1 MTGRRADGYHVL
13 DSLAVFPPVGD
24 ELRAWPAA
32 TLSLALNGP
41 FGGAIGESAD
51 NLVLRAARA
60 LAERA
65 GIGVGARLVL
75 TKNLPVAA
83 GIGGGSAD
91 AAATLRLLTR
101 MWDVGLPAG
110 DLSALAV
117 VLGADVPVCLASRT
131 AHMSGVGERIEPG
144 PLLPPGGIALVNP
157 GEPVPTAE
165 VFAARHGAFSAAADL
180 PDQWHDIAA
189 MAADLWA
196 LRNDLQT
203 PAITLCPAIGTAL
216 AALATRPACLLA
228 RMSGSGATCFGLFPT
243 PETAREAVKQ
253 LRMPDWWSWGGALTS
268 PPPGAAAGVT
278 YPRNE

>member
-1 MTGRRADGYHVL
+1 ML

-41 FGGAIGESAD
+41 FRGAISESAD
-51 NLVLRAARA
+51 NLVLRAART

-91 AAATLRLLTR
+91 AAATLRLLAR
-101 MWDVGLPAG
+101 MWNLGLPLG

-131 AHMSGVGERIEPG
+131 ARMSGVGEQAR
-144 PLLPPGGIALVNP
+144 
-157 GEPVPTAE
+157 
-165 VFAARHGAFSAAADL
+165 AAPAAWRHRLGQSRRAGADSRG
-180 PDQWHDIAA
+180 
-189 MAADLWA
+189 
-196 LRNDLQT
+196 LR
-203 PAITLCPAIGTAL
+203 
-216 AALATRPACLLA
+216 R
-228 RMSGSGATCFGLFPT
+228 
-243 PETAREAVKQ
+243 
-253 LRMPDWWSWGGALTS
+253 
-268 PPPGAAAGVT
+268 AG
-278 YPRNE
+278 